1 MGQVA
6 VGEANRFE
14 SDCTHARINKG
25 EHMTDQEK
33 AINEVLESI
42 EIEILKLMHREKQLD
57 GRCCPEQEEKGF
69 QEALRLCRAS
79 LRARYIEWEETH
91 DE

>member
-1 MGQVA
+1 VGQAA

-14 SDCTHARINKG
+14 SDFTHARINKG
-25 EHMTDQEK
+25 AAMTDQEK

-42 EIEILKLMHREKQLD
+42 EIEIVKMINRKLVTEASDCCFRE
-57 GRCCPEQEEKGF
+57 REKGF
-69 QEALRLCRAS
+69 QEGLQFSRAS
-79 LRARYIEWEETH
+79 LRARYIEEEAN

>member
-1 MGQVA
+1 
-6 VGEANRFE
+6 
-14 SDCTHARINKG
+14 
-25 EHMTDQEK
+25 MTDQEK
-33 AINEVLESI
+33 AINEALEGI
-42 EIEILKLMHREKQLD
+42 ELEILALMKREVQID

-79 LRARYIEWEETH
+79 LRARYTDEYAEED

>member
-1 MGQVA
+1 
-6 VGEANRFE
+6 
-14 SDCTHARINKG
+14 
-25 EHMTDQEK
+25 MTDQEK

-42 EIEILKLMHREKQLD
+42 EIEILKLMQRDAL
-57 GRCCPEQEEKGF
+57 EENGY

-79 LRARYIEWEETH
+79 LRARYIDWEETH

>member
-1 MGQVA
+1 
-6 VGEANRFE
+6 
-14 SDCTHARINKG
+14 
-25 EHMTDQEK
+25 MTDQEK
-33 AINEVLESI
+33 AINEVLEGI
-42 EIEILKLMHREKQLD
+42 EIEILQLMKRAAQLD

-79 LRARYIEWEETH
+79 LRARYIEEEAD

>member
-1 MGQVA
+1 
-6 VGEANRFE
+6 
-14 SDCTHARINKG
+14 
-25 EHMTDQEK
+25 MTDQEK
-33 AINEVLESI
+33 AINEALEGI
-42 EIEILKLMHREKQLD
+42 ELEILALMKREAQLD

-79 LRARYIEWEETH
+79 LRARYTDEVAEEGD